1 MFRVNL
7 KLRSVVLVGICI
19 LFLLSCGSG
28 MIQNFE
34 GIELQSD
41 PRVDRIDL
49 RIYLLDGNGR
59 PLIWN
64 QSILSPSVGTSTIS
78 ELDFTTS
85 AQVYS
90 IRDGEKHRKVY
101 DGRLLD
107 VRWSQELHRLDRL
120 LTAEIPRALIE
131 DDPERDTQLGIITVE
146 IQTEKQGP
154 FTDSLERTAIYKY

>member
-34 GIELQSD
+34 GIEIHSD

-49 RIYLLDGNGR
+49 RIYLLDRNGR

-107 VRWSQELHRLDRL
+107 VRWSQELYRLDRL